1 MSTNGERLRPMPG
14 RVRLV
19 ALALTAAFV
28 GLGLQAW
35 RLQVVQGR
43 AYREQADYNR
53 VRVSAIPPMRGVI
66 YDRNGVMLAANTPSF
81 VVSVVPADLPRE
93 REPGVA
99 RRLSAILGVEQE
111 DIQAALDKAR
121 GAGDAFSPVVVRRGV
136 DADAVQ
142 RVEEQHPHLPGV
154 VVQPEP
160 ERRYPE
166 GALLGHLLG
175 YVGPIPAEQY
185 EQQRVLCAGMDAE
198 QRRKECYGPTDRVGI
213 IGLEREYE
221 RELRGVP
228 GQRLSE
234 VDVSGRTV
242 RELREEPAEPGLNLV
257 LNLDVEFQREVERIL
272 REGLHAS
279 PSGVAIVTRPTTG
292 EILALVALP
301 GYDDNVFVEQGHDA
315 EIEAL
320 LADPN
325 RPLFNR
331 ALSGQYPPGSTFKL
345 VTGAAALHE
354 RIADRNTIIESKGA
368 ILVPNEFDPKQMQRF
383 PDWAVLGRMNFV
395 QGLAKSSDVYFYYLG
410 GGFEGFQGLGNERL
424 ATYAREFGF
433 GARTGIDLPGEA
445 EGIVP
450 DENWKKEALGE
461 RWVKGDTYNMSIGQ
475 GYVAATPL
483 QVATATNVFANGGT
497 LYRPRLVKALV
508 NQEGRTVR
516 EFGPEKIRTLP
527 LAPEQWA
534 LLREGMEAGYSDVL
548 LRNERI
554 PGLRLAGKT
563 GTAEF
568 YGPRNQ
574 KGELPTH
581 AWYTGFAPADKPEI
595 AVTVFVEL
603 GSGSNEAAPIASK
616 IFRKYFNIPD
626 APPPPTAGPR
636 PLAPAVP
643 AAPAP
648 RPGSAAPSPAAAQPA
663 NPGASPAPAEAP
675 PLQPGNA
682 GGASNAPPSN
692 TGGSQPA
699 PAAPAVPA
707 PPAPAAVPAAPAA
720 PPERP
725 IPAAP
730 TLGPRVGAAPAA
742 RNASAQGVVGAASP

>member
-1 MSTNGERLRPMPG
+1 MSTNGERLRPAPG
-14 RVRLV
+14 RLRLV
-19 ALALTAAFV
+19 ALLMTAAFV
-28 GLGLQAW
+28 ALGLQAW

-66 YDRNGVMLAANTPSF
+66 YDRNGVILAANAPSF
-81 VVSVVPADLPRE
+81 VVSVVPADLPKE

-99 RRLSAILGVEQE
+99 RRLSAILGIEQSAVQE
-111 DIQAALDKAR
+111 ALDKAR

-136 DADAVQ
+136 DADVVQ
-142 RVEEQHPHLPGV
+142 RVEEQHTHLPGV

-185 EQQRVLCAGMDAE
+185 DQQRVLCAGMEAE

-213 IGLEREYE
+213 VGLEREYE
-221 RELRGVP
+221 RELRGMP

-242 RELREEPAEPGLNLV
+242 RELREEPPEAGLNLV
-257 LNLDVEFQREVERIL
+257 LNLDVEFQREVERLL
-272 REGLHAS
+272 REGLRTS
-279 PSGVAIVTRPTTG
+279 PSGVAIVSRPTTG

-301 GYDDNVFVEQGHDA
+301 AYDDNVFVDQSRDA
-315 EIEAL
+315 EIERL

-331 ALSGQYPPGSTFKL
+331 AVSGQYPPGSTFKL

-354 RIADRNTIIESKGA
+354 HIADRNTIIESKGA

-410 GGFEGFQGLGNERL
+410 GGFENFQGLGNERL
-424 ATYAREFGF
+424 ATYARQFGF

-450 DENWKKEALGE
+450 DETWKRDALGE

-497 LYRPRLVKALV
+497 LYRPRLVRALV

-527 LAPEQWA
+527 LAADQWA
-534 LLREGMEAGYSDVL
+534 LLRDGMEAGYSDVL
-548 LRNERI
+548 LRNERV
-554 PGLRLAGKT
+554 PGLRIAGKT

-568 YGPRNQ
+568 YGPRNE

-616 IFRKYFNIPD
+616 IFRKYFNVPD
-626 APPPPTAGPR
+626 APPTPTPGPR
-636 PLAPAVP
+636 PPAPPAGPAARPAPAGPGPAP
-643 AAPAP
+643 AAPNTAP
-648 RPGSAAPSPAAAQPA
+648 APEVPALGAPSGGPAAPDASAAS
-663 NPGASPAPAEAP
+663 
-675 PLQPGNA
+675 
-682 GGASNAPPSN
+682 
-692 TGGSQPA
+692 PA
-699 PAAPAVPA
+699 PAAPAAPQAPPAA
-707 PPAPAAVPAAPAA
+707 PPAPAPPAAA
-720 PPERP
+720 PPARP

-730 TLGPRVGAAPAA
+730 TLGPRVSTAPAAPASA
-742 RNASAQGVVGAASP
+742 RADSP